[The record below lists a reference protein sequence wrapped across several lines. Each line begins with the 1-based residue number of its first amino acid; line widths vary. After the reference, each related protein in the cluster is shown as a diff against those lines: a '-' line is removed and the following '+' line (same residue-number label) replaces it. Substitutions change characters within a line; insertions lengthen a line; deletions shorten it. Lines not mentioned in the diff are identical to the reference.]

1 MGIEVRQLLVKG
13 TFVQRQDSA
22 ESARAPQHEAPATAE
37 AVDGDDLLEES
48 RRRWAEERR
57 QSRER

>member
-1 MGIEVRQLLVKG
+1 MAIEVRQLLVKG
-13 TFVQRQDSA
+13 TFVQRQDA
-22 ESARAPQHEAPATAE
+22 AQGAGTARHEAPAPAE

-48 RRRWAEERR
+48 RRRWTEERR